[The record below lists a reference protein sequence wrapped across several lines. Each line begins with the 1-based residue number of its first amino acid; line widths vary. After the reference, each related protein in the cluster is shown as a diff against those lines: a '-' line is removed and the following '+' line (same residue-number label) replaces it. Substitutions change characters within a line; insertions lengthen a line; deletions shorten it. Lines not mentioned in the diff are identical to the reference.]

1 LQATLSKQWSLQP
14 TNAHCMTPTGCHC
27 AQQSVKRSPFEGDL
41 AGFCNDIVLSI
52 GLFTMSDIATRLQ
65 DIRDRMRV
73 AAEAA
78 HRDATL
84 VRLVAVSKTF
94 PSEAVLSA
102 LEAGQHAFGENRVEE
117 ALPKQDAVR
126 AAAAQPTD
134 WHLIGHLQSRK
145 ARDAARRFALIHSV
159 DSVKLASKIHAAAP
173 EQPQAILLQCNV
185 SGEASKEGFDLSRWR
200 SAPAQFDAFAREV
213 EAVFA
218 LPSIRIRGL
227 MTMAPIVDDAANAR
241 PVFAALRE
249 LRDALRARFPDSD
262 AHRWDELSMG
272 MSDDFEAAIA
282 EGATLIRIGRA
293 IFGGR

>member
-1 LQATLSKQWSLQP
+1 
-14 TNAHCMTPTGCHC
+14 
-27 AQQSVKRSPFEGDL
+27 
-41 AGFCNDIVLSI
+41 
-52 GLFTMSDIATRLQ
+52 
-65 DIRDRMRV
+65 MRA

-94 PSEAVLSA
+94 LSEAVLGA
-102 LEAGQHAFGENRVEE
+102 LEVGQREFGENRVEE
-117 ALPKQDAVR
+117 ALPKQDAI
-126 AAAAQPTD
+126 AASVAGSMPVQ

-200 SAPAQFDAFAREV
+200 VAPEQLDAFVHEI
-213 EAVFA
+213 EAIAA

-227 MTMAPIVDDAANAR
+227 MTMAPIVDDPARAR

-249 LRDALRARFPDSD
+249 LRDALRMRFPDAD